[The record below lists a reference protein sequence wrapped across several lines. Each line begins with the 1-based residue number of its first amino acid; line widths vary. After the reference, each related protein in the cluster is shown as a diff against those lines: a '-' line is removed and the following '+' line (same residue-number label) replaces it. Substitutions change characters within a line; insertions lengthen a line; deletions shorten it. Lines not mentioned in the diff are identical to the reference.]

1 MPEQNKPFVVTDRR
15 KFAMDGTPRPDA
27 DPSPE
32 RESREA
38 ESTTIVP
45 PPPEPAK
52 AQAPAESAQPPERT
66 PGDDLPPPPTAR
78 EMEQVNDAYQQTS
91 ERLETAVRAAN
102 PGMERPPEMSFDQ
115 IVHSIYMT
123 AIIQLGGV
131 TKEGEQPRVDLMGA
145 RQSIDM
151 LSILAEK
158 TKGNL
163 TPEESKLLDNAL
175 FELRMGFLEITQA
188 LARSAANR
196 PQGPSS
202 PPMAGGT
209 VGPKIVR

>member
-1 MPEQNKPFVVTDRR
+1 MSEQNKPFVVTDRR
-15 KFAMDGTPRPDA
+15 KFAMDGSPRPDA

-38 ESTTIVP
+38 EAATAP
-45 PPPEPAK
+45 KPAPEAAREEK
-52 AQAPAESAQPPERT
+52 LVESAPATEEQPEA
-66 PGDDLPPPPTAR
+66 DLPPPPTAR

-102 PGMERPPEMSFDQ
+102 PGMERPPEMNFEQ

-131 TKEGEQPRVDLMGA
+131 TREGEQPRVDLMGA

-163 TPEESKLLDNAL
+163 NAEESRLLDNAL
-175 FELRMGFLEITQA
+175 FELRMGFLEVTQA

-196 PQGPSS
+196 PQGPGT
-202 PPMAGGT
+202 PPVPGAT
-209 VGPKIVR
+209 PGPKIVR

>member
-32 RESREA
+32 RDSRESEPTVTSA
-38 ESTTIVP
+38 P
-45 PPPEPAK
+45 GPEPVK
-52 AQAPAESAQPPERT
+52 AETKVEFAAPEPTSET
-66 PGDDLPPPPTAR
+66 DLPAAPTER

-102 PGMERPPEMSFDQ
+102 PGMERPPEMNFEQ

-123 AIIQLGGV
+123 TIIQLGGV

-163 TPEESKLLDNAL
+163 TPEESRLLDNAL

-188 LARSAANR
+188 LARSAASR
-196 PQGPSS
+196 PQGPGA
-202 PPMAGGT
+202 PPVPGGT
-209 VGPKIVR
+209 PGPKIVR

>member
-27 DPSPE
+27 DPSLE
-32 RESREA
+32 RDSRESEPA
-38 ESTTIVP
+38 AVSAP
-45 PPPEPAK
+45 GPEPVKAEAK
-52 AQAPAESAQPPERT
+52 AEPAAPEQTSET
-66 PGDDLPPPPTAR
+66 DLPPAPTAR

-102 PGMERPPEMSFDQ
+102 PGVERPPEMSFEQ

-123 AIIQLGGV
+123 TIIQLGGV
-131 TKEGEQPRVDLMGA
+131 TKEGDQPRVDLMGA

-151 LSILAEK
+151 LSTLAEK

-163 TPEESKLLDNAL
+163 TSEESRLLDNAL

-188 LARSAANR
+188 LARSAAGR
-196 PQGPSS
+196 PQGPGT
-202 PPMAGGT
+202 PPVPGGT
-209 VGPKIVR
+209 PGPKIVR

>member
-15 KFAMDGTPRPDA
+15 KFAMDGTPREDA
-27 DPSPE
+27 EQSHD
-32 RESREA
+32 RDRA
-38 ESTTIVP
+38 AGAAQ
-45 PPPEPAK
+45 PEPV
-52 AQAPAESAQPPERT
+52 QAETGAVEPTEPISA
-66 PGDDLPPPPTAR
+66 DDRPPPPTAQ
-78 EMEQVNDAYQQTS
+78 EMEQVNNAYQQTS

-102 PGMERPPEMSFDQ
+102 PGVERPPQMSFEQ

-123 AIIQLGGV
+123 TMIQLGGV

-163 TPEESKLLDNAL
+163 TADESKLLDNAL

-188 LARSAANR
+188 LARSASSRA
-196 PQGPSS
+196 QGAGA
-202 PPMAGGT
+202 PPVPGAT
-209 VGPKIVR
+209 PGPKIVR

>member
-1 MPEQNKPFVVTDRR
+1 MQP
-15 KFAMDGTPRPDA
+15 
-27 DPSPE
+27 
-32 RESREA
+32 
-38 ESTTIVP
+38 
-45 PPPEPAK
+45 
-52 AQAPAESAQPPERT
+52 APAAEQPS
-66 PGDDLPPPPTAR
+66 GADLPPPPTAR

-102 PGMERPPEMSFDQ
+102 PGMERPPEMNFEQ
-115 IVHSIYMT
+115 IVHSVYMT
-123 AIIQLGGV
+123 TIIQLGGV
-131 TKEGEQPRVDLMGA
+131 TREGEQPRVDLMGA

-163 TPEESKLLDNAL
+163 NAEESKLLDNAL

-196 PQGPSS
+196 PQGPGA
-202 PPMAGGT
+202 PPVPGAT
-209 VGPKIVR
+209 PGPKIVR